1 MKKILQ
7 LCLTALVAA
16 VLVVALGAGINSC
29 SEGGLGQFIKGPG
42 FSETADTISAQPE
55 LSYELTSPV
64 DAVAYQVTRQR
75 EVIEDSVF
83 RSMDPQVVSMVTQV
97 LLKTKPV
104 INVADIVQE
113 YQSQSQISYD
123 KLAKENKSDDPPT
136 KPKVSIELMQEGTT
150 TVTEAQP
157 TEVSKPKQ
165 TSISSRDTMIDG
177 KKAKITTTVEKYE

>member
-7 LCLTALVAA
+7 LCLMALVAA
-16 VLVVALGAGINSC
+16 IMVVAFGAGINSC

-42 FSETADTISAQPE
+42 FSEMADTVSAQPE
-55 LSYELTSPV
+55 LNYELTSPV

-75 EVIEDSVF
+75 EVAEDSVF

-104 INVADIVQE
+104 INVSDIVQE

-123 KLAKENKSDDPPT
+123 KLAKENTDDPLT
-136 KPKVSIELMQEGTT
+136 KPKASIELVQEGTT

-157 TEVSKPKQ
+157 TRVEKPTQTSSVSK
-165 TSISSRDTMIDG
+165 DTTIDG
-177 KKAKITTTVEKYE
+177 KKAKVITTVEKYE

>member
-1 MKKILQ
+1 M
-7 LCLTALVAA
+7 ALVAA
-16 VLVVALGAGINSC
+16 ILVVAFGAGINAC

-42 FSETADTISAQPE
+42 FSEIADTVSAQPE

-83 RSMDPQVVSMVTQV
+83 RSMDPQVVSMVAQV

-104 INVADIVQE
+104 INVSDIVQE

-123 KLAKENKSDDPPT
+123 KLAKENKSDDPST
-136 KPKVSIELMQEGTT
+136 KPKASIELVQEGTT

-157 TEVSKPKQ
+157 TSVGKPTQTSSVSK
-165 TSISSRDTMIDG
+165 DTMIDG
-177 KKAKITTTVEKYE
+177 KKAKVITTVEKYE

>member
-1 MKKILQ
+1 M
-7 LCLTALVAA
+7 ALVAA
-16 VLVVALGAGINSC
+16 IMVVAFGAGFNAC

-42 FSETADTISAQPE
+42 FSEVADTVSAQPE

-83 RSMDPQVVSMVTQV
+83 RSMDPQVVSMVSQV

-104 INVADIVQE
+104 INVSDIVQE

-123 KLAKENKSDDPPT
+123 KLAKENKSDDPLT
-136 KPKVSIELMQEGTT
+136 KPKASIELVQEGTT
-150 TVTEAQP
+150 TVVEAQP
-157 TEVSKPKQ
+157 TRAERPTQTSSVSK
-165 TSISSRDTMIDG
+165 DTTIDG
-177 KKAKITTTVEKYE
+177 KKAKVITTVEKYE

>member
-1 MKKILQ
+1 M
-7 LCLTALVAA
+7 ALVAA
-16 VLVVALGAGINSC
+16 IMVVAFGAGVNAC

-42 FSETADTISAQPE
+42 FSEMADTVSAQPE

-104 INVADIVQE
+104 INVSDIVQE

-123 KLAKENKSDDPPT
+123 KLAKENTDDPLT
-136 KPKVSIELMQEGTT
+136 KPKASIELVQEGTT

-157 TEVSKPKQ
+157 TRVEKPTHTSSVSK
-165 TSISSRDTMIDG
+165 DTTIDG
-177 KKAKITTTVEKYE
+177 KKAKVITTVEKYE